1 MTERNRRAA
10 ALRAAVNLAGVL
22 ALLWQM
28 QLAAQSSSPPA
39 VKSTET
45 SPANGKLREFEVA
58 SIKENKSVNYNT
70 QWRTTPDGLTIN
82 NFTLKNLIA
91 GTYGIKEDLISGG
104 PGWVNT
110 TSFDI
115 NAKVA
120 GEYVPTM
127 EQLTGKQRTAMIKPL
142 LADRFHLQV
151 HIVTKIL
158 PVYDLVVAK
167 TGPKL
172 TTSTA
177 PVFKPGMP
185 RTPGA
190 KFAGTIEMGGGYL
203 TGIGLTMPSLVSRLS
218 YVVHRTVIDR
228 TELTGAY
235 DFTLKYA
242 SPEQRDSGK
251 PDNGETDQV
260 PSIFTALEEQLG
272 LKLQPTKGPVDTLVI
287 DHVEKPIEN

>member
-1 MTERNRRAA
+1 MNERNRRSAT
-10 ALRAAVNLAGVL
+10 LRAAVSLAGVL

-39 VKSTET
+39 VKSAET
-45 SPANGKLREFEVA
+45 SPANGKLPEFEVA
-58 SIKENKSVNYNT
+58 SIKENKSGSYNT

-104 PGWVNT
+104 PGWMNT

-167 TGPKL
+167 TGPKNL
-172 TTSTA
+172 LN
-177 PVFKPGMP
+177 FC
-185 RTPGA
+185 
-190 KFAGTIEMGGGYL
+190 
-203 TGIGLTMPSLVSRLS
+203 
-218 YVVHRTVIDR
+218 
-228 TELTGAY
+228 
-235 DFTLKYA
+235 
-242 SPEQRDSGK
+242 
-251 PDNGETDQV
+251 
-260 PSIFTALEEQLG
+260 
-272 LKLQPTKGPVDTLVI
+272 
-287 DHVEKPIEN
+287 